1 VTKTAAGTMAILVQY
16 RVRADRAAEN
26 EQLIGRVFEA
36 LAREQPSGI
45 RYASFKAPDGVSFTH
60 LAVIETD
67 DGKNPL
73 LALEAFKAFAS
84 KIRERCETP
93 PQTTEL
99 VEVGSYRMFDGGLT
113 PST

>member
-1 VTKTAAGTMAILVQY
+1 MAILVQY
-16 RVRADRAAEN
+16 RVKANCAAEN
-26 EQLIGRVFEA
+26 EQFIGRVFEA
-36 LAREQPSGI
+36 LSREKPSGI

-60 LAVIETD
+60 FAVVDTD

-99 VEVGSYRMFDGGLT
+99 VEVGTYRMFDGG
-113 PST
+113 STRSA